1 MDSVTALSPTQ
12 ADVRIGIV
20 GCGRATTALH
30 LPALSRVRG
39 VRVVALSDTDAARLT
54 TTAARCAGAAV
65 YSDYRE
71 LIEDRQV
78 DLVAI
83 CVPVTAHAEIA
94 AAALAAGKHAF
105 VEKPLALDL
114 EQCDGLVELA
124 RRAETSGVRS
134 VVGFNLRS
142 HRLVRQAKAI
152 VASGTLGEIE
162 LLRTLWTADW
172 SGGVRPPWH
181 AHRDHGGGALLEVG
195 THQSD
200 LWRWL
205 LESEVE
211 SVDTAARSTAFDDQ
225 TATFQV
231 RMTNGVL
238 VSAAVSQRSVS
249 HNVIEI
255 FGTRGSLRL
264 SCYHADS
271 LEVTG
276 VGGATSGVWR
286 RLRPVIAKA
295 AQIPAVLRAARGGG
309 DFQMSYV
316 HEWERIRDA
325 LASGDAMPATVH
337 DGRMAAAIVLAALR
351 SSDERRPVA
360 PEPPPSVLLDA
371 RTA

>member
-1 MDSVTALSPTQ
+1 MDGGLE
-12 ADVRIGIV
+12 RRR
-20 GCGRATTALH
+20 CGRLGTPIAT
-30 LPALSRVRG
+30 
-39 VRVVALSDTDAARLT
+39 
-54 TTAARCAGAAV
+54 
-65 YSDYRE
+65 
-71 LIEDRQV
+71 
-78 DLVAI
+78 
-83 CVPVTAHAEIA
+83 
-94 AAALAAGKHAF
+94 
-105 VEKPLALDL
+105 
-114 EQCDGLVELA
+114 
-124 RRAETSGVRS
+124 
-134 VVGFNLRS
+134 
-142 HRLVRQAKAI
+142 
-152 VASGTLGEIE
+152 
-162 LLRTLWTADW
+162 
-172 SGGVRPPWH
+172 
-181 AHRDHGGGALLEVG
+181 HGGGALLEIG

-255 FGTRGSLRL
+255 FGSRGSLRL

-337 DGRMAAAIVLAALR
+337 DGRRRRRSSSPRSGRRMSDGPSLR
-351 SSDERRPVA
+351 SRRR
-360 PEPPPSVLLDA
+360 SVLLDA